1 MKAQACRGGLVREK
15 LLGLAVLILLL
26 VGLNLDAQQD
36 SSATAPSPV
45 TSSTQ
50 TYGKDEPTFSQ
61 RDSRYILRP
70 GDSFDVTFD
79 YTPELNQTVLIQPDG
94 FINLREAGDIR
105 ASGLTVP
112 QLVEAIRADYGKVLN
127 NPVISVTMKDFEKP
141 YFIAD
146 GQVNKPG
153 KYDLRGD
160 TTVVQAIA
168 IAGGFNQSAK
178 HSQVVLF
185 RRVDDNWTQAKLLDV
200 KKMQQERNLAEDLH
214 LRPGDMVFVPKN
226 RLSKFK
232 EFLPTANLAMV
243 PTQF

>member
-1 MKAQACRGGLVREK
+1 MKRIFGTA
-15 LLGLAVLILLL
+15 AVALILLTAW
-26 VGLNLDAQQD
+26 GITCAQEPRHSD
-36 SSATAPSPV
+36 SAPAKQTV
-45 TSSTQ
+45 SSDQ
-50 TYGKDEPTFSQ
+50 TTPTFSQ
-61 RDSRYILRP
+61 RDSRYVLRP
-70 GDSFDVTFD
+70 GDSFDLAFD
-79 YTPELNQTVLIQPDG
+79 YTPELNQTVVVQPDG
-94 FINLREAGDIR
+94 FINLKGASDLR
-105 ASGLTVP
+105 ASGLTTP
-112 QLVEAIRADYGKVLN
+112 QLVEAVRAAYGKMLT
-127 NPVISVTMKDFEKP
+127 NPSLSVTMKEFDKP

-146 GQVNKPG
+146 GQVTKPG

-168 IAGGFNQSAK
+168 IAGGFNSNAK

-200 KKMQQERNLAEDLH
+200 KKMQNERNLAEDLH

-226 RLSKFK
+226 RLSKIK

>member
-1 MKAQACRGGLVREK
+1 MKRILATVVVALFV
-15 LLGLAVLILLL
+15 LAVD
-26 VGLNLDAQQD
+26 GMTQAQQTGQSEPTPANAAA
-36 SSATAPSPV
+36 SSSQDT
-45 TSSTQ
+45 
-50 TYGKDEPTFSQ
+50 PTFSQ
-61 RDSRYILRP
+61 HNTRYVLRP
-70 GDSFDVTFD
+70 GDSFDLTFD
-79 YTPELNQTVLIQPDG
+79 YTPELNQTVMVQPDG
-94 FINLREAGDIR
+94 FINLRGVSDVR

-112 QLVEAIRADYGKVLN
+112 QLVEAIRADYDKMLN
-127 NPVISVTMKDFEKP
+127 HPIISVTMKDFEKP

-146 GQVNKPG
+146 GQVGKPG

-168 IAGGFNQSAK
+168 IAGGFNEMAK

-185 RRVDDNWTQAKLLDV
+185 RRVDDTWTQATLLDV
-200 KKMQQERNLAEDLH
+200 KKMEKERNLSEDLH
-214 LRPGDMVFVPKN
+214 LRPGDMIFVPKN

>member
-1 MKAQACRGGLVREK
+1 MTSMTRIVAAAV
-15 LLGLAVLILLL
+15 AVLILWAAA
-26 VGLNLDAQQD
+26 GMSQAQEAMQSD
-36 SSATAPSPV
+36 PAPSTAAVPG
-45 TSSTQ
+45 Q
-50 TYGKDEPTFSQ
+50 NALTFSQ
-61 RDSRYILRP
+61 RDSRYALRP
-70 GDSFDVTFD
+70 GDSFELAFD
-79 YTPELNQTVLIQPDG
+79 YTPEMNQTVVVQPDG
-94 FINLREAGDIR
+94 FINLRGASDLR
-105 ASGLTVP
+105 AAGLTTP
-112 QLVEAIRADYGKVLN
+112 QLVDAIRGAYDKVLTH
-127 NPVISVTMKDFEKP
+127 PAISVTMKEFDKP

-168 IAGGFNQSAK
+168 IAGGFNANAK

-200 KKMQQERNLAEDLH
+200 KKMENQRNLAEDLH

-226 RLSKFK
+226 RFSKFK

-243 PTQF
+243 PAKF